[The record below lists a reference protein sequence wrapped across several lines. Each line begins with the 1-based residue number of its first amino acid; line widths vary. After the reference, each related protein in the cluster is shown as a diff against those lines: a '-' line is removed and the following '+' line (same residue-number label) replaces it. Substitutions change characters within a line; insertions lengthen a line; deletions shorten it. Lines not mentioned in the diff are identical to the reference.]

1 VNRISE
7 GLISLTMSLRVL
19 PQVKYLSESDAC
31 GEIAKMVSKKLEDEL
46 MKKPSDYSK
55 D

>member
-1 VNRISE
+1 
-7 GLISLTMSLRVL
+7 MSLRVL